1 MRPRNRSLAASA
13 KAPEGLPTMLPH
25 DTPSQA
31 RTPREIREERA
42 RAFWQAQINEGR
54 SRAAEQQARTN
65 KSAAPPQDPPP
76 LPPPTR
82 VPLHLVSPE
91 TPPTAETQPIDPS
104 HLAGLSPTAIAI
116 LELINAGTADGR
128 RYTATPPIPD
138 RSAWRIVQRHIPTL
152 TDQQAQTVI
161 GTWLQNGVLELRPY
175 RDPLNRRDSQGLFA
189 NSPASPQC

>member
-1 MRPRNRSLAASA
+1 MMHHDIPA
-13 KAPEGLPTMLPH
+13 KA
-25 DTPSQA
+25 QA
-31 RTPREIREERA
+31 ARELREERA

-54 SRAAEQQARTN
+54 AQRAEQQARTN
-65 KSAAPPQDPPP
+65 KQAAPPLEPSPSAP
-76 LPPPTR
+76 LPPR
-82 VPLHLVSPE
+82 VPLHLVSAE

-104 HLAGLSPTAIAI
+104 HLAGRSPTAIAI

-161 GTWLQNGVLELRPY
+161 DTWLQKGVLELKTY
-175 RDPLNRRDSQGLFA
+175 RDPLNRRDTQGLFA
-189 NSPASPQC
+189 SSPASPQR

>member
-1 MRPRNRSLAASA
+1 
-13 KAPEGLPTMLPH
+13 MLPH

-31 RTPREIREERA
+31 PTPREVREERA

-54 SRAAEQQARTN
+54 ARAAEQQSRTN
-65 KSAAPPQDPPP
+65 KQAGPLLEPPP
-76 LPPPTR
+76 SPAPPTR

-104 HLAGLSPTAIAI
+104 HLAGLSPTAITI

-138 RSAWRIVQRHIPTL
+138 RSAWRIVQRHIPIL
-152 TDQQAQTVI
+152 TDQQAQAVI
-161 GTWLQNGVLELRPY
+161 GTWLQNGILELRTY

>member
-1 MRPRNRSLAASA
+1 M
-13 KAPEGLPTMLPH
+13 MPH
-25 DTPSQA
+25 DTSAKGRPS
-31 RTPREIREERA
+31 REVREERA

-54 SRAAEQQARTN
+54 ARASEQQPKNN
-65 KSAAPPQDPPP
+65 KQAVPLLEPPPSPAPPP
-76 LPPPTR
+76 R
-82 VPLHLVSPE
+82 VPLHVVSPK
-91 TPPTAETQPIDPS
+91 TPPTAETPPIDPS
-104 HLAGLSPTAIAI
+104 HLAGLSPPAIAI

-161 GTWLQNGVLELRPY
+161 GTWLQNGVLELRTY

-189 NSPASPQC
+189 NPPASPDVKL

>member
-1 MRPRNRSLAASA
+1 M
-13 KAPEGLPTMLPH
+13 MPH
-25 DTPSQA
+25 DTLPNGRPS
-31 RTPREIREERA
+31 REVREERA

-54 SRAAEQQARTN
+54 ASAAEEQARTN
-65 KSAAPPQDPPP
+65 KQTAPLPEPPP
-76 LPPPTR
+76 SPPPPSR
-82 VPLHLVSPE
+82 VPLHVVSAE

-138 RSAWRIVQRHIPTL
+138 RSAWRIVQRHIPIL

-161 GTWLQNGVLELRPY
+161 GTWLQNGVLELRTY

-189 NSPASPQC
+189 NSPAAQQC

>member
-1 MRPRNRSLAASA
+1 
-13 KAPEGLPTMLPH
+13 MLPH
-25 DTPSQA
+25 DTPSQG
-31 RTPREIREERA
+31 RTPREVREERA

-54 SRAAEQQARTN
+54 ARAAEQQARTN
-65 KSAAPPQDPPP
+65 KQAVPLLEPPP
-76 LPPPTR
+76 SPAPPTR

-104 HLAGLSPTAIAI
+104 HLAGLSPTAMTI

-138 RSAWRIVQRHIPTL
+138 RSAWRIVQRHIPIL

-161 GTWLQNGVLELRPY
+161 GTWLQNGVLELRTY

>member
-1 MRPRNRSLAASA
+1 MMPY
-13 KAPEGLPTMLPH
+13 

-31 RTPREIREERA
+31 RTPREVREERA

-54 SRAAEQQARTN
+54 ARAAEQPAGSN
-65 KSAAPPQDPPP
+65 KPATPRQDPPP
-76 LPPPTR
+76 SPPPAR
-82 VPLHLVSPE
+82 VPLHLVSAE

-104 HLAGLSPTAIAI
+104 HLAGLSSTAFTI

-138 RSAWRIVQRHIPTL
+138 RSAWRIVQRHIPAV

-161 GTWLQNGVLELRPY
+161 GTWLQNGVLELRTY

-189 NSPASPQC
+189 TPPTSPQR

>member
-1 MRPRNRSLAASA
+1 M
-13 KAPEGLPTMLPH
+13 MPH
-25 DTPSQA
+25 DTSATGRPS
-31 RTPREIREERA
+31 REVREERA

-54 SRAAEQQARTN
+54 ARNAEQQAGSN
-65 KSAAPPQDPPP
+65 KPAAPRQDPPP
-76 LPPPTR
+76 SPPPAR
-82 VPLHLVSPE
+82 VPLHLVSAE

-161 GTWLQNGVLELRPY
+161 GTWLQNGVLELRTY

-189 NSPASPQC
+189 NSAGSPQC

>member
-1 MRPRNRSLAASA
+1 M
-13 KAPEGLPTMLPH
+13 MPH
-25 DTPSQA
+25 DTSATGRPS
-31 RTPREIREERA
+31 REVREERA

-54 SRAAEQQARTN
+54 ARAAEKQAESN
-65 KSAAPPQDPPP
+65 NPAAPRQDPPP
-76 LPPPTR
+76 SPPPAR
-82 VPLHLVSPE
+82 VPLNVVSDDTTFPDT
-91 TPPTAETQPIDPS
+91 TPPITPADIPALF
-104 HLAGLSPTAIAI
+104 LAATSVLR
-116 LELINAGTADGR
+116 LINAGTADGS

-189 NSPASPQC
+189 HLPASPQC

>member
-1 MRPRNRSLAASA
+1 MPGTYDEMPQDTSATGRPS
-13 KAPEGLPTMLPH
+13 
-25 DTPSQA
+25 
-31 RTPREIREERA
+31 REVREERR

-54 SRAAEQQARTN
+54 ARLAEEQAVANKRTT
-65 KSAAPPQDPPP
+65 PRQDPPP
-76 LPPPTR
+76 SPPSPAR
-82 VPLHLVSPE
+82 VPLHVVSAE
-91 TPPTAETQPIDPS
+91 TPPTTETQPIDPS

-116 LELINAGTADGR
+116 LELINAGSADGR

-161 GTWLQNGVLELRPY
+161 NTWLQKGVLKLRTY

-189 NSPASPQC
+189 NLPECPQC

>member
-1 MRPRNRSLAASA
+1 M
-13 KAPEGLPTMLPH
+13 MPH
-25 DTPSQA
+25 DTPAKAQA
-31 RTPREIREERA
+31 ARELREERA

-54 SRAAEQQARTN
+54 ARAVEQQARTN
-65 KSAAPPQDPPP
+65 KQAAPPLEPPP
-76 LPPPTR
+76 PPPPSR
-82 VPLHLVSPE
+82 VPLHLVSAE

-161 GTWLQNGVLELRPY
+161 DTWLQKGVLELKTY
-175 RDPLNRRDSQGLFA
+175 RDPLNRRDTQGLFA
-189 NSPASPQC
+189 SSPASPQC

>member
-1 MRPRNRSLAASA
+1 
-13 KAPEGLPTMLPH
+13 
-25 DTPSQA
+25 
-31 RTPREIREERA
+31 
-42 RAFWQAQINEGR
+42 
-54 SRAAEQQARTN
+54 
-65 KSAAPPQDPPP
+65 
-76 LPPPTR
+76 
-82 VPLHLVSPE
+82 LVSAE

-161 GTWLQNGVLELRPY
+161 GTWLQNGVLELRTY

-189 NSPASPQC
+189 NSAGSPQC